1 MAFDGIIDAITGPSF
16 KMPDGSSKT
25 STLSEYA
32 DVLKDEAVS
41 TAERVIEHAEISIKS
56 TIIPTIGKIANKVL
70 PSALAASASLQYMGS
85 QGSFVDFLQPAYL
98 QTSCFHIEADKHVYI
113 GWPCHKTLILGS
125 LSGFTLCEN
134 AQVEIYG
141 ATVEELEIIKQ
152 FLESGVYIE

>member
-1 MAFDGIIDAITGPSF
+1 
-16 KMPDGSSKT
+16 MPKWTRGRV
-25 STLSEYA
+25 STN
-32 DVLKDEAVS
+32 EAVVE
-41 TAERVIEHAEISIKS
+41 TAQDLLGGAVDAWNETVENVTEKTTRIIQEAKIDIQSS
-56 TIIPTIGKIANKVL
+56 IIPTIGKIANKVL

-134 AQVEIYG
+134 AQVEISG

>member
-1 MAFDGIIDAITGPSF
+1 
-16 KMPDGSSKT
+16 MPKWTRGRV
-25 STLSEYA
+25 STN
-32 DVLKDEAVS
+32 EAVVE
-41 TAERVIEHAEISIKS
+41 TAQDLLGGAVDAWNETVENVTEKTTRIIQEAKIDIQSS
-56 TIIPTIGKIANKVL
+56 IIPTIGKIANKVL

-98 QTSCFHIEADKHVYI
+98 QTSCFHIEADKHLYI

-134 AQVEIYG
+134 AQVEISG
-141 ATVEELEIIKQ
+141 ATVEELEIVKQ

>member
-1 MAFDGIIDAITGPSF
+1 
-16 KMPDGSSKT
+16 MPKWTRGRV
-25 STLSEYA
+25 STN
-32 DVLKDEAVS
+32 EAVVE
-41 TAERVIEHAEISIKS
+41 TAHDLLGGAVDAWNETVENVTEKTTRIIQEAKIDIQSS
-56 TIIPTIGKIANKVL
+56 IIPTIGKIANKVL

-134 AQVEIYG
+134 AQVELYG

>member
-1 MAFDGIIDAITGPSF
+1 
-16 KMPDGSSKT
+16 MPKWTRGRV
-25 STLSEYA
+25 STN
-32 DVLKDEAVS
+32 EAVVE
-41 TAERVIEHAEISIKS
+41 TAHDLLGGAVDAWNETVETVTEKTTRIIQEAKIDIQSS
-56 TIIPTIGKIANKVL
+56 IIPTIGKIANKVL

-98 QTSCFHIEADKHVYI
+98 QTSCFHIEADKHLYI

-134 AQVEIYG
+134 AQVELYG
-141 ATVEELEIIKQ
+141 ATVEELEIVKQ

>member
-1 MAFDGIIDAITGPSF
+1 
-16 KMPDGSSKT
+16 MPKWTRGRV
-25 STLSEYA
+25 STN
-32 DVLKDEAVS
+32 EAVVDAAQDLLGGAVDTWNETVENVTEKTTRIIQEAKIDIQS
-41 TAERVIEHAEISIKS
+41 S
-56 TIIPTIGKIANKVL
+56 IIPTIGKIANKVL

-134 AQVEIYG
+134 AQVELIG
-141 ATVEELEIIKQ
+141 ATVEELEIVKQ

>member
-1 MAFDGIIDAITGPSF
+1 
-16 KMPDGSSKT
+16 MPKWTRGRV
-25 STLSEYA
+25 STN
-32 DVLKDEAVS
+32 EAVVE
-41 TAERVIEHAEISIKS
+41 TAQDLFGGAVDAWNETVENVTEKTTRIIQEAKIDIQSS
-56 TIIPTIGKIANKVL
+56 IIPTIGKIANKVL

>member
-1 MAFDGIIDAITGPSF
+1 
-16 KMPDGSSKT
+16 MPKWTRGRV
-25 STLSEYA
+25 STN
-32 DVLKDEAVS
+32 EAVVE
-41 TAERVIEHAEISIKS
+41 TAHDLLGGAVDAWNETVETVTEKTTRIIQEAKIDIQSS
-56 TIIPTIGKIANKVL
+56 IIPTIGKIANKVL

-134 AQVEIYG
+134 AQVELIG
-141 ATVEELEIIKQ
+141 ATVEELEIVKQ

>member
-1 MAFDGIIDAITGPSF
+1 
-16 KMPDGSSKT
+16 MPKWTRGRV
-25 STLSEYA
+25 STN
-32 DVLKDEAVS
+32 EAVVE
-41 TAERVIEHAEISIKS
+41 TAQDLLGSAVDSWNETVENVTEKTTRIIQEAKIDIQSS
-56 TIIPTIGKIANKVL
+56 IIPTIGKIANKVL

-134 AQVEIYG
+134 AQVEVIG

>member
-1 MAFDGIIDAITGPSF
+1 
-16 KMPDGSSKT
+16 MPKWTRGRV
-25 STLSEYA
+25 STN
-32 DVLKDEAVS
+32 EAVVE
-41 TAERVIEHAEISIKS
+41 TAHDLLGGAVDAWNDTVETVTEKTTRIIQEAKIDIQSSIM
-56 TIIPTIGKIANKVL
+56 PTIGKIANKVL

>member
-1 MAFDGIIDAITGPSF
+1 
-16 KMPDGSSKT
+16 MPKWTRGRV
-25 STLSEYA
+25 STN
-32 DVLKDEAVS
+32 EAVVE
-41 TAERVIEHAEISIKS
+41 TAHDLLGGAVDAWNETVETVTEKTTRIIQEAKIDIQSS
-56 TIIPTIGKIANKVL
+56 IIPTIGKIANKVL

>member
-1 MAFDGIIDAITGPSF
+1 
-16 KMPDGSSKT
+16 MPKWTRGRV
-25 STLSEYA
+25 STN
-32 DVLKDEAVS
+32 EAVVE
-41 TAERVIEHAEISIKS
+41 TAQDLFGGAVDAWNDTVENVTEKTTRIIQEAKIDIQSS
-56 TIIPTIGKIANKVL
+56 IIPTIGKIANKVL

-134 AQVEIYG
+134 AQVELIG

>member
-1 MAFDGIIDAITGPSF
+1 
-16 KMPDGSSKT
+16 MPKWTRGRV
-25 STLSEYA
+25 STN
-32 DVLKDEAVS
+32 EAVVE
-41 TAERVIEHAEISIKS
+41 TAHDLLGGAVDAWNETVETVTEKTTRIIQEAKIDIQSS
-56 TIIPTIGKIANKVL
+56 IIPTIGKIANKVL

-134 AQVEIYG
+134 AQVELYG
-141 ATVEELEIIKQ
+141 ATVEELEIVKQ

>member
-1 MAFDGIIDAITGPSF
+1 
-16 KMPDGSSKT
+16 MPKWTRGRV
-25 STLSEYA
+25 STN
-32 DVLKDEAVS
+32 EAVVE
-41 TAERVIEHAEISIKS
+41 TAQDLFGGAVDAWNETVETVTEKTTRIIQEAKVDIQSS
-56 TIIPTIGKIANKVL
+56 IIPTIGKIANKVL

-134 AQVEIYG
+134 AQVELLG
-141 ATVEELEIIKQ
+141 ATVEELEIVKE

>member
-1 MAFDGIIDAITGPSF
+1 
-16 KMPDGSSKT
+16 MPKWTRGRV
-25 STLSEYA
+25 STN
-32 DVLKDEAVS
+32 EAVVE
-41 TAERVIEHAEISIKS
+41 TAHDLLGGAVDSWNETVESVTEKTTRIIQEAKIDIQSS
-56 TIIPTIGKIANKVL
+56 IIPTIGKIANKVL

-134 AQVEIYG
+134 AQVELLG
-141 ATVEELEIIKQ
+141 ATVEELEIVKQ

>member
-1 MAFDGIIDAITGPSF
+1 
-16 KMPDGSSKT
+16 MPKWTRGRV
-25 STLSEYA
+25 STN
-32 DVLKDEAVS
+32 EAVVE
-41 TAERVIEHAEISIKS
+41 TAHDLLGGAADAWNETVETVTEKTTRIIQEAKIDIQSS
-56 TIIPTIGKIANKVL
+56 IIPTIGKIANKVL

-134 AQVEIYG
+134 AQVELIG
-141 ATVEELEIIKQ
+141 ATVEELEIVKQ

>member
-1 MAFDGIIDAITGPSF
+1 
-16 KMPDGSSKT
+16 MPKWTRGRV
-25 STLSEYA
+25 STN
-32 DVLKDEAVS
+32 EAVVE
-41 TAERVIEHAEISIKS
+41 TAQDLLGGAVDAWNETVENVTEKTTRIIQEAKIDIQSS
-56 TIIPTIGKIANKVL
+56 IIPTIGKIANKVL

-98 QTSCFHIEADKHVYI
+98 QTSCFHIEADKHLYI

-134 AQVEIYG
+134 AQVEISG